1 MHVLA
6 LLLALALQAPPASPR
21 DTVRASA
28 DTAADSTRTR
38 SAQRLESVRVTA
50 IRGHD
55 APISQTTISR
65 AELQREYTGQEMP
78 ILLQQAPGITA
89 YAESGSG
96 SNYSYVRLRGIDQ
109 TRINITL
116 DGIPLNEPEDEA
128 LYFSNFPDFASSI
141 ASVQVQRGVGAST
154 PGVASYAGSVNFESI
169 PIAGVPRGARLQLTR
184 GAFNTSRGSFEAQSG
199 LTSGGFAGYVRGSA
213 QHTDGYRFNSGNSS
227 RSTFASGGWFGAR
240 DVVKATLLAGIS
252 SNQQAYLASP
262 LSVLNVDPRDN
273 PFGNSPALA
282 VNDRFHQDLLSLAW
296 THALSTTLSAATTAY
311 GFDAGGWYDYPTGNG
326 DLSDAYHYGL
336 HSRWGGVISSLDW
349 TGSDASAS
357 AGIHLS
363 RYAREHWMGQ
373 RPDMET
379 RYYDNTGYKGEQ
391 SAFARGSVTRG
402 RTTVYGDLQL
412 RFAQFRYAPTAN
424 SGVAPA
430 DVSWSFLNPK
440 AGVRVRASD
449 ALSLY
454 ASAGIN
460 GREPTRADMFAGA
473 DDVDS
478 ITARSVFPLTRVHAE
493 SARDLEAGVDWTRPT
508 FQAHANLFLM
518 RFHNEIAPIGQI
530 SELGYE
536 LRKNVAR
543 SVRRGL
549 ESDITWQALPRLAVV
564 ATASVLDARI
574 ADYTDDATG
583 LSYHDVTAVMS
594 PKFVSGHGIRAALS
608 SWLSLDLDGRYTSRM
623 MLTNTGDPA
632 FVVPA
637 SWYADGALTFSAG
650 GQSVLVAVR
659 NLFDNRVYTGGYPGP
674 LAGSNDV
681 NAMEP
686 YYYTLAPRNVT
697 VTARVGF

>member
-1 MHVLA
+1 MLA
-6 LLLALALQAPPASPR
+6 LLLALALQSPQVAAR

-28 DTAADSTRTR
+28 DTTSDSLRTR
-38 SAQRLESVRVTA
+38 AAQRLESVRVTA

-55 APISQTTISR
+55 APISQATISR
-65 AELQREYTGQEMP
+65 AELQRTYTGQEMP
-78 ILLQQAPGITA
+78 ILLQSTPGMTA

-96 SNYSYVRLRGIDQ
+96 SNYSYMRLRGIDQ

-141 ASVQVQRGVGAST
+141 ASVQVQRGVGSST

-169 PIAGVPRGARLQLTR
+169 PIAGVQRGSRLQLTR
-184 GAFNTSRGSFEAQSG
+184 GAFNTTRGAFEAQSG
-199 LTSGGFAGYVRGSA
+199 LTSAGFAGYVRGSA

-227 RSTFASGGWFGAR
+227 RSAFASGGWFGPR

-262 LSVLNVDPRDN
+262 RSVLQREPRDN
-273 PFGNSPALA
+273 PFGNSPSLA
-282 VNDRFHQDLLSLAW
+282 VGDRFHQDLLSLAW
-296 THALSTTLSAATTAY
+296 THAIAPSLSAVTTAY

-349 TGSDASAS
+349 TGNSASAS
-357 AGIHLS
+357 AGVHLS
-363 RYAREHWMGQ
+363 RYAREHWAGQ

-379 RYYDNTGYKGEQ
+379 RWYDNTGYKGEQ
-391 SAFARGSVTRG
+391 SAFAKGSVTRG
-402 RTTVYGDLQL
+402 IATVYGDLQL

-440 AGVRVRASD
+440 AGVRLRMSD
-449 ALSLY
+449 ALSMY

-478 ITARSVFPLTRVHAE
+478 VTARSVFPLTRVHPE
-493 SARDLEAGVDWTRPT
+493 SARDLEAGLDWTRPAL
-508 FQAHANLFLM
+508 QAHGNFFLM
-518 RFHNEIAPIGQI
+518 QFHNEIAPIGQI

-543 SVRRGL
+543 SVRRGFEGDL
-549 ESDITWQALPRLAVV
+549 TWQALPRLAVV
-564 ATASVLDARI
+564 ATASVTDARI
-574 ADYTDDATG
+574 ADYTDDGTG
-583 LSYHDVTAVMS
+583 QSYHDVTSLMT
-594 PKFVSGHGIRAALS
+594 PKLVTGHGIRAALTD
-608 SWLSLDLDGRYTSRM
+608 WLSLDLDGRYTSRM
-623 MLTNTGDPA
+623 MLTNTNDPR

-637 SWYADGALTFSAG
+637 SWYADGALTFGVG

-659 NLFDNRVYTGGYPGP
+659 NVFDARVYTGGYPGQ
-674 LAGSNDV
+674 LAGSSDP

-686 YYYTLAPRNVT
+686 YYYMLAPRNVT
-697 VTARVGF
+697 VTARLGF